1 MKYTCKKIR
10 DVVEG
15 YFVKEDLFNDLVF
28 TCYNAW
34 LQCNVQIDDAVK
46 QFASSLFSEEG
57 TRKKLKEKGL

>member
-1 MKYTCKKIR
+1 MKYTCKKIQ

-28 TCYNAW
+28 TYYNAW
-34 LQCNVQIDDAVK
+34 LQCNVQIDAVK

>member
-1 MKYTCKKIR
+1 MKYTCKKIQ

-15 YFVKEDLFNDLVF
+15 YFVKEDLL
-28 TCYNAW
+28 TT
-34 LQCNVQIDDAVK
+34 LSSPIIMLGCNVQIDAVK